1 MLTVPSSLSNLLAH
15 LISYSFSF
23 ICLAENLPSLLP
35 GLSTLTP
42 GTLQNTWFFL
52 GLVLLQVHYRVHGF
66 FRTRFTLGTQQST
79 WFFRTRFTP
88 GALQSTWFIQDQV
101 YSRYTV
107 EYMVFLGLGSLQ
119 VHYRV
124 HGFSGLVLIQVHQS
138 TCFFRTSFTPVTLQS
153 TCFLGLGLLQVRQST
168 CFFSGQVL
176 LRVDQRT
183 HGFFQDQ
190 VYSRNTRVHMV
201 LFRTRFT
208 PGTLEYMFFCRT
220 SYNSGY
226 RYTRVHDLIR
236 TNLQVHQR
244 TCFFQDQVYSWYTRV
259 HGFHSVL
266 VLQQIRFTPG
276 TLKYM
281 FFQVYSRYTKVQI

>member
-168 CFFSGQVL
+168 CFFQDKFYSGQ
-176 LRVDQRT
+176 
-183 HGFFQDQ
+183 
-190 VYSRNTRVHMV
+190 TREHMV
-201 LFRTRFT
+201 FFRTRFT
-208 PGTLEYMFFCRT
+208 PGTLEYIWF
-220 SYNSGY
+220 YSG
-226 RYTRVHDLIR
+226 LGL
-236 TNLQVHQR
+236 LQVHQS
-244 TCFFQDQVYSWYTRV
+244 TCFFAGLVIIQVTGTLEFMILLGLIFRYTREHV
-259 HGFHSVL
+259 FFR
-266 VLQQIRFTPG
+266 IRFTPG
-276 TLKYM
+276 TLEYM
-281 FFQVYSRYTKVQI
+281 VFILYQFYSRLGLLQVH